1 MLADAGAE
9 HADRSR
15 HGANVKAACLPMKL
29 VCGSL
34 VGSGGELLVQHE
46 GESWSVYRVSLY
58 VVVVQR
64 RPVDKPVRR
73 TSGLPLVYL

>member
-1 MLADAGAE
+1 
-9 HADRSR
+9 
-15 HGANVKAACLPMKL
+15 MKL

-64 RPVDKPVRR
+64 KPVDKPVRR